1 MSGLPSAAEI
11 ERLLPLATAEEATQL
26 KLLLE
31 LQLSLDSPLAYALR
45 VTPTT
50 QPFPHIVLLDQYLV
64 ALINHALYPE
74 GSQADL
80 LRPDLP
86 AGIGDP
92 AAFVEFDNP
101 DPGEEGSGR
110 FIHPE
115 TGEECVYNL
124 AISMPPQHGKS
135 YMVSE
140 HLIAWYLTKYPSR
153 QAAIVSYEE
162 TFATSWAYKVRQKI
176 DSHPEYGI
184 DLDPSTKAKGE
195 WLIKRFTGAD
205 GAESGGGGLMAAG
218 VGGPLTGRSIHLLV
232 MDDLIKN
239 AEEALSETKIKGTH
253 DWWHTTAKT
262 RNQSPRQFPGQA
274 PEAGVRVLM
283 HTRWSKNDLIGYT
296 QRTEPGEWFYLN
308 LPALS
313 EGTDPDRLPQGHR
326 PDPLGRKEG
335 LALAPLLHSKAVLL
349 QTRDSGDPDDPAS
362 GGSFW
367 FEAMYQ
373 GYPTLEGKGL
383 FPTPYHYFTRK
394 GPKFIFEDGYVCF
407 YDDFRHFTSVDLAIS
422 TKQSADF
429 SVFMELGQSPEGR
442 LAVIDVHRERLE
454 APDHEDKLRAWLKTK
469 ARMVF
474 IAIED
479 KTYGS
484 ALIQS
489 VRRKGGFVARPMP
502 ADKDKVTR
510 AIPAGQAVMNEQI
523 WWPKPNEAK
532 WVPAF
537 ESELSEFPAAGTH
550 DDMVDALAHGV
561 QAWLTMPRS
570 EKTPDRD
577 EEASAA
583 KARRNKDRILKR
595 AARKKGRPKHP
606 MLGRM

>member
-218 VGGPLTGRSIHLLV
+218 VGGPLTGR
-232 MDDLIKN
+232 
-239 AEEALSETKIKGTH
+239 
-253 DWWHTTAKT
+253 
-262 RNQSPRQFPGQA
+262 
-274 PEAGVRVLM
+274 
-283 HTRWSKNDLIGYT
+283 
-296 QRTEPGEWFYLN
+296 
-308 LPALS
+308 
-313 EGTDPDRLPQGHR
+313 
-326 PDPLGRKEG
+326 
-335 LALAPLLHSKAVLL
+335 
-349 QTRDSGDPDDPAS
+349 
-362 GGSFW
+362 
-367 FEAMYQ
+367 
-373 GYPTLEGKGL
+373 
-383 FPTPYHYFTRK
+383 K

-510 AIPAGQAVMNEQI
+510 AIPAGQAVMNKQI